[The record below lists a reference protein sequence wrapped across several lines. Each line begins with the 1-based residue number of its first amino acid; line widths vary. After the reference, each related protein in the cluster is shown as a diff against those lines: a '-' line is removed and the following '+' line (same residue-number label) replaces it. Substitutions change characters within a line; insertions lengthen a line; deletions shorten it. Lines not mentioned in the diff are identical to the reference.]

1 MTTER
6 SERCIG
12 YVSEIDHQLGK
23 LKF

>member
-6 SERCIG
+6 SERCSG